1 MEEKKTE
8 TYEQSIRRR
17 PILRVMAWVG
27 LVVIFA
33 LIVLVIVT
41 GVTGSKYFMP
51 SLALVIIAIRSGEL
65 SCADDHSADT
75 HLCGALAGEGSAKS
89 QKESVLKNKGWFAIL
104 DWMKK

>member
-1 MEEKKTE
+1 MGGTGRDLC
-8 TYEQSIRRR
+8 TDCIGDRDRRDR
-17 PILRVMAWVG
+17 QQ
-27 LVVIFA
+27 IFYA
-33 LIVLVIVT
+33 
-41 GVTGSKYFMP
+41 
-51 SLALVIIAIRSGEL
+51 E

>member
-41 GVTGSKYFMP
+41 GVTGSKFY
-51 SLALVIIAIRSGEL
+51 AE
-65 SCADDHSADT
+65 SCADDYSTDT
-75 HLCGALAGEGSAKS
+75 HLCGALAGKGSAKS

>member
-33 LIVLVIVT
+33 LIVLVT

-51 SLALVIIAIRSGEL
+51 SLALMIIVPILIYVVLWLGKVLQNHKKNRS
-65 SCADDHSADT
+65 
-75 HLCGALAGEGSAKS
+75 
-89 QKESVLKNKGWFAIL
+89 
-104 DWMKK
+104 

>member
-51 SLALVIIAIRSGEL
+51 SLALMIIVPIL
-65 SCADDHSADT
+65 IMWCF
-75 HLCGALAGEGSAKS
+75 
-89 QKESVLKNKGWFAIL
+89 GWERFCKITKRIGL
-104 DWMKK
+104 EK

>member
-27 LVVIFA
+27 LVVVFA

-51 SLALVIIAIRSGEL
+51 SLALMIILIYVVLWLGKVLQNHKKNRS
-65 SCADDHSADT
+65 
-75 HLCGALAGEGSAKS
+75 
-89 QKESVLKNKGWFAIL
+89 
-104 DWMKK
+104 

>member
-33 LIVLVIVT
+33 LIVP

-51 SLALVIIAIRSGEL
+51 SLALVIIVPILIYVVLWLGKVLQNHKKNRS
-65 SCADDHSADT
+65 
-75 HLCGALAGEGSAKS
+75 
-89 QKESVLKNKGWFAIL
+89 
-104 DWMKK
+104 

>member
-27 LVVIFA
+27 LVVI
-33 LIVLVIVT
+33 VLVIVT

-51 SLALVIIAIRSGEL
+51 SLALVIIVPILIYVVLWLGKVLQNHKKNRS
-65 SCADDHSADT
+65 
-75 HLCGALAGEGSAKS
+75 
-89 QKESVLKNKGWFAIL
+89 
-104 DWMKK
+104 

>member
-33 LIVLVIVT
+33 LIVLDRDRRDGQQIF
-41 GVTGSKYFMP
+41 Y
-51 SLALVIIAIRSGEL
+51 AE

-75 HLCGALAGEGSAKS
+75 HLCGALAGKGSAKS

>member
-33 LIVLVIVT
+33 LIVLVIRRD
-41 GVTGSKYFMP
+41 GQQIFY
-51 SLALVIIAIRSGEL
+51 AESGAGDY
-65 SCADDHSADT
+65 STDT
-75 HLCGALAGEGSAKS
+75 HLCGALAGKGSAKS

>member
-33 LIVLVIVT
+33 LIGDRDRRDGQQIF
-41 GVTGSKYFMP
+41 Y
-51 SLALVIIAIRSGEL
+51 AE
-65 SCADDHSADT
+65 SCADDYSTDT
-75 HLCGALAGEGSAKS
+75 HLCGALAGKGSAKS

>member
-33 LIVLVIVT
+33 LVIVT

-51 SLALVIIAIRSGEL
+51 SLALVIIVPILIYVVLWLGKVLQNHKKNRS
-65 SCADDHSADT
+65 
-75 HLCGALAGEGSAKS
+75 
-89 QKESVLKNKGWFAIL
+89 
-104 DWMKK
+104 